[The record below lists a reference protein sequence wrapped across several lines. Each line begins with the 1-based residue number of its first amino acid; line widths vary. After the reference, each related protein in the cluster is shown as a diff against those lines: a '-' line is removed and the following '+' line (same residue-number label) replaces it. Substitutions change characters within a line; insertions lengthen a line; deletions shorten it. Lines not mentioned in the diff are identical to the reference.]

1 MKEKLLQMGLTE
13 EQADS
18 VMDAFKDFIPKAR
31 FNEINDKYKSVRQE
45 LEQLETLKS
54 TSGEVETLKQ
64 QMEALK
70 EAHAAE
76 IKQIRIN
83 SAIDSAITMARGKNT
98 KAIRALLD
106 MDSITVAEDGTIKG
120 LSEQIKTLKEAKD
133 SEFLFG
139 SDVPEI
145 KGAKPGESRDPYRY
159 EQADIPEGIALRN
172 AMGLS

>member
-54 TSGEVETLKQ
+54 TSGEAETLKQ
-64 QMEALK
+64 QIEALK

-76 IKQIRIN
+76 IKQIRIDL
-83 SAIDSAITMARGKNT
+83 AIDSAITLARGKNA

-106 MDSITVAEDGTIKG
+106 MNAITVAEDGTIKG
-120 LSEQIKTLKEAKD
+120 LSEQMNTLKSDKT
-133 SEFLFG
+133 SEFLF
-139 SDVPEI
+139 DKCRL
-145 KGAKPGESRDPYRY
+145 KGFKPGESSDPYRY